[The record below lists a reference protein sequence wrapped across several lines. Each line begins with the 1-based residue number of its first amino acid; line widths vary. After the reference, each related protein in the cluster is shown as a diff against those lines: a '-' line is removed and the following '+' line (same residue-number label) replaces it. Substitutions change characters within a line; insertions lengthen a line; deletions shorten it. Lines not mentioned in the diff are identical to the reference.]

1 MKSWS
6 AIHALPVAILFT
18 IACFGQ
24 KSYDIHR
31 VTSPITID
39 GKLDEGAWKAAPS
52 VGDFTS
58 PGSRKA
64 VKSRQSRRSFG
75 MMRTFTYPG
84 TRRIVISPHR

>member
-52 VGDFTS
+52 VGDFDF
-58 PGSRKA
+58 PWFKEGSKEQTVA
-64 VKSRQSRRSFG
+64 
-75 MMRTFTYPG
+75 
-84 TRRIVISPHR
+84 